1 MLAAVTGQRLRIM
14 TVALLAAATLAGC
27 ASTTHGAGSVS
38 GSVSG
43 TPRTSA
49 PATPDFP
56 SGSATRTTSPPA
68 PSTPTVTSSEAGPRH
83 PVPSAPLKTITV
95 RTADSVTYVVKLWA
109 DVENDTCFDHAYGSA
124 VVTFLTKHPCTGLR
138 RVLGTTAV
146 KGRGVGF
153 AESATGFHSPGSDP
167 YKWASEF
174 IKLEE
179 QDGTGSI
186 NDLLREGYRLP
197 EGPAK
202 IPSSQAFNVIGQD
215 EGVTIWDAWY
225 LDGPTPDNDK
235 ALIKMTVDL
244 FLRF

>member
-14 TVALLAAATLAGC
+14 PVALLAAATLAGC
-27 ASTTHGAGSVS
+27 ASTTDGS
-38 GSVSG
+38 GSVAG
-43 TPRTSA
+43 A
-49 PATPDFP
+49 PSPSTTAPPDFP
-56 SGSATRTTSPPA
+56 SGSATASPPVASTSPA
-68 PSTPTVTSSEAGPRH
+68 EPSRSATTH
-83 PVPSAPLKTITV
+83 PVPSEPLKTITV
-95 RTADSVTYVVKLWA
+95 DTADGATYVVKLWA
-109 DVENDTCFDHAYGSA
+109 DVKDETCFDHAYGSPI
-124 VVTFLTKHPCTGLR
+124 VTFLTKHPCTGLR
-138 RVLGTTAV
+138 RILGTTEV
-146 KGRGVGF
+146 KGRPVGF

-197 EGPAK
+197 EGPTS

-225 LDGPTPDNDK
+225 LDGSTPNNDK
-235 ALIKMTVDL
+235 ALIKMTEDL

>member
-1 MLAAVTGQRLRIM
+1 MLTAVTARRFRI
-14 TVALLAAATLAGC
+14 TAIGLLAAAFLAGC
-27 ASTTHGAGSVS
+27 ASTTSGS
-38 GSVSG
+38 GSVTGAASSS
-43 TPRTSA
+43 RSS
-49 PATPDFP
+49 TPDFP
-56 SGSATRTTSPPA
+56 TGSATAGPPVA
-68 PSTPTVTSSEAGPRH
+68 STPRAEPSETSGPATH

-95 RTADSVTYVVKLWA
+95 HTAEGVTYVVKLWA
-109 DVENDTCFDHAYGSA
+109 DVEDDTCFDHAYGSP
-124 VVTFLTKHPCTGLR
+124 VITFLTKHPCTGLR

-146 KGRGVGF
+146 KGRPVGF

-167 YKWASEF
+167 YKWASAF

-197 EGPAK
+197 SGPTS